1 MYLTLLALLLS
12 MQGCVTVGVKKETK
26 IVHSSFVAYDM
37 RLNSV
42 MAVAT
47 NKPIPVTLGDEVYT
61 EKDVAGYI
69 LVHPTEASYFLDLLE
84 ADQKRLSEE
93 ANE

>member
-1 MYLTLLALLLS
+1 M
-12 MQGCVTVGVKKETK
+12 GVKKETE
-26 IVHSSFVAYDM
+26 IVHASFVAHDL

-47 NKPIPVTLGDEVYT
+47 NEPIPVTVGDEVYG

-84 ADQKRLSEE
+84 AEVKRKGED
-93 ANE
+93 N